1 MPVVREFSPG
11 KRCCPGQLERKPR
24 DTSEKLWLE
33 QRSFPLYSTK
43 TPGSH
48 RTGRSLRSSTEAE
61 NSTENQGFSMDF
73 QWILLFFLL
82 PWRRGT
88 GRDLQG
94 NPCSHQDTSLI
105 PQKENPS
112 EGQPLPL
119 PPWSCFYW
127 IHLHLQSLGEPSR
140 LEMHTSN
147 RKTEGNPFLTLPAPG
162 LSLQSPISSSTAKT
176 PAWGASQESLIWNP
190 RLQRGFFSNSTLFS
204 DGLDKIQGDGDPRG
218 KEWVFFFWKLCKN
231 LD

>member
-1 MPVVREFSPG
+1 MAAVLGSWRENHG
-11 KRCCPGQLERKPR
+11 IH
-24 DTSEKLWLE
+24 
-33 QRSFPLYSTK
+33 QRSSGWSKGVFLFIPQKPLDPTGQGDLSGPALKLRTALKTRDFPWIF
-43 TPGSH
+43 
-48 RTGRSLRSSTEAE
+48 
-61 NSTENQGFSMDF
+61 NGFCF
-73 QWILLFFLL
+73 FFLL

-94 NPCSHQDTSLI
+94 DPCSHQDTSLI

-112 EGQPLPL
+112 EGQLLPL

-162 LSLQSPISSSTAKT
+162 LSLQSPTSSSTAKT
-176 PAWGASQESLIWNP
+176 PAWGASQESLIWTP

-204 DGLDKIQGDGDPRG
+204 DGLDKIQGDGDPRR
-218 KEWVFFFWKLCKN
+218 KEWGFFFWGNSVRIWIKN
-231 LD
+231 S